1 MKGTIFSANFLDNVN
16 CLVYSK
22 NVIHHSHINGDIIG
36 YSHRL
41 GSWRTRNISIGGTN
55 LVNINFANI
64 VNQLKFIETLK
75 YSQQSLSVLATT
87 MTDRE
92 KQSIKKEC
100 EKFIKSYTKLN

>member
-36 YSHRL
+36 YSHRI

-64 VNQLKFIETLK
+64 VNQLKFIDTLK

-92 KQSIKKEC
+92 KQSIQKEC
-100 EKFIKSYTKLN
+100 EKFIKNYTKLN